1 MRSSAGIFKE
11 AGGFLCSSSATAE
24 ADTIRAGLT
33 ACLERGC
40 KKAELESD
48 AKEILDMVTTG
59 KTTEGI
65 IHDIHILASQ
75 FESAVL
81 KCSALSFVAAYA
93 VKENG
98 VVEWDGFEPSRLLK
112 IISKRD
118 VKYAKEN

>member
-1 MRSSAGIFKE
+1 
-11 AGGFLCSSSATAE
+11 
-24 ADTIRAGLT
+24 
-33 ACLERGC
+33 
-40 KKAELESD
+40 
-48 AKEILDMVTTG
+48 MVTTG

-81 KCSALSFVAAYA
+81 KFSALSFVAAYA

-98 VVEWDGFEPSRLLK
+98 VVEWDGFELSRLFK
-112 IISKRD
+112 IISEWD